1 MRRGI
6 LYTVILLFY
15 LSLCFSAG
23 ASGEIV
29 CCYYDI
35 TATTPLKA
43 SGDRIKLI
51 TGQLKKANVSIVV
64 FSGIKDQSELDIIK
78 ESMSDFTFAEMVKAE
93 DQENHIAIISK
104 ITPEHYEAL
113 NNIQYNIGKGVMLP
127 VRRGFLHAV
136 FNLNGYRLHIFG
148 ANLKRRI
155 KNPDYSQYDMR
166 RYEAREIR
174 KIITALIKKEKNP
187 NILLLAGLN
196 DTCGK
201 SPVKDIYN
209 RRFGI
214 EKRLFDLRP
223 VDSLNVSWT
232 ALDKQHDEYERID
245 YAIISSGLMPEII
258 MNQTMI
264 IEDNGWRQV
273 SFHRPLIVAISCSE
287 RPVWDKEKIS
297 RFFPNTIRFK
307 K

>member
-1 MRRGI
+1 MQRKI

-15 LSLCFSAG
+15 FSFLSAG
-23 ASGEIV
+23 ASDKEVV

-35 TATTPLKA
+35 SAVSHLKD
-43 SGDRIKLI
+43 SGGRVNLI
-51 TGQLKKANVSIVV
+51 AEQLKKEDVSIAVL
-64 FSGIKDQSELDIIK
+64 SGIKDRSELDIIK
-78 ESMSDFTFAEMVKAE
+78 DTMPDFTFAGMVEAE
-93 DQENHIAIISK
+93 DQDNHIAIISK
-104 ITPEHYEAL
+104 IAPEKYEAL
-113 NNIQYNIGKGVMLP
+113 NNIKYNIGKGVMVP

-155 KNPDYSQYDMR
+155 KDPDYSQYDMR

-245 YAIISSGLMPEII
+245 YAIISSGLIPEVITD
-258 MNQTMI
+258 QTMI
-264 IEDNGWRQV
+264 IEESAWQQV
-273 SFHRPLIVAISCSE
+273 SVHRPLIVTIACSDA
-287 RPVWDKEKIS
+287 PLWGKDKIS
-297 RFFPNTIRFK
+297 EFFPYAIRARQ
-307 K
+307 